1 MTIAALILG
10 IMAIGCNMVSV
21 YYMWRTNRALR
32 FIQQIR
38 KDRTTLQTHHV
49 PIHPERR
56 NERD

>member
-32 FIQQIR
+32 FIRQVR

-49 PIHPERR
+49 SHPSGATQ
-56 NERD
+56 